1 MAGRPGAT
9 VEATRLAAPAAD
21 VKPAERGE
29 GRALVRAQQYDRH
42 RRLDDRRAADGLR
55 RRQRIELVDGC
66 GDPVVEIDPPLGLLD
81 FAGCPAGYAL
91 GDGWSGRLA
100 VAPSI

>member
-1 MAGRPGAT
+1 M
-9 VEATRLAAPAAD
+9 RLPVSPHRQAD
-21 VKPAERGE
+21 VKPAERGD